1 MPNTTQRCCF
11 SPGWLMEVQA
21 FNFDSTVV
29 GFNSSACRCL
39 LGISFI
45 VCHVY
50 NIVVIF
56 GEFTHP
62 AEVEFVR

>member
-1 MPNTTQRCCF
+1 
-11 SPGWLMEVQA
+11 MEVQA

-39 LGISFI
+39 LGNSFI